1 MTLPTEKTAPSL
13 SPARIKALL
22 YGPPKIGKSTFA
34 SKINP
39 EKTLFI
45 ATEPGLGSLEVY
57 EAPVSNWQEFLDLGQ
72 EIAEDAKKGADR
84 RFDVVAVDTIDE
96 LYRFCSDHVCAQLGI
111 KHPSD
116 AEYGKGWSAV
126 ADEFRLRIGKLAN
139 LGIGVWFISHAEDRE
154 VKKKVGTKTVTQPSL
169 SGQARKF
176 LVGFVDFIFLAE
188 WEGEEEDSKRVLR
201 TQGAEHHEAGGRVP
215 EGVAPLPDPLPF
227 DAVVLRKAMAQALSS
242 GAAEKPAAEKPAE
255 KKAAKKA
262 AKKEEKK

>member
-1 MTLPTEKTAPSL
+1 MTLPTEKSAPSL

-39 EKTLFI
+39 DKTLFI

-57 EAPVSNWQEFLDLGQ
+57 EAPVSNWAEFLAVGQ
-72 EIAEDAKKGADR
+72 EIADDAKKGKDR
-84 RFDVVAVDTIDE
+84 RFDVVAVDTVDE
-96 LYRFCSDHVCAQLGI
+96 LYRFCSDYVCAQLGI

-126 ADEFRLRIGKLAN
+126 ADEFRLRVGKLAG
-139 LGIGVWFISHAEDRE
+139 LGLGVWFISHAEDRE
-154 VKKKVGTKTVTQPSL
+154 VKKKVGSKTVTQPTL

-188 WEGEEEDSKRVLR
+188 WEGEEEKSKRVLR

-215 EGVAPLPDPLPF
+215 EGAAPLPDPLPL
-227 DAVVLRKAMAQALSS
+227 DAVTLRKEMAKSLAPP
-242 GAAEKPAAEKPAE
+242 AAPEPEPEKPKPAKQE
-255 KKAAKKA
+255 KKTK
-262 AKKEEKK
+262 